1 MNLEEHNY
9 WNDSRVRAGM
19 IDRGRMDGDHLV
31 IEVDE
36 KEVRLLTK
44 LEICPTCRGKGTHVN
59 PSIDANGLTAED
71 FDRDPDFR
79 EDYMSGIYDQICNE
93 CHGLRVVPVIDR
105 VGNSK
110 EDIKRYD
117 EYIESEQQY
126 AAEVAAER
134 RMGA

>member
-19 IDRGRMDGDHLV
+19 IDRGKMDGDHLL
-31 IEVDE
+31 IDGL
-36 KEVRLLTK
+36 RLKT
-44 LEICPTCRGKGTHVN
+44 EWGVCPTCRGKGMHVN
-59 PSIDANGLTAED
+59 PSIDASGLTAED

-105 VGNSK
+105 VNNSK